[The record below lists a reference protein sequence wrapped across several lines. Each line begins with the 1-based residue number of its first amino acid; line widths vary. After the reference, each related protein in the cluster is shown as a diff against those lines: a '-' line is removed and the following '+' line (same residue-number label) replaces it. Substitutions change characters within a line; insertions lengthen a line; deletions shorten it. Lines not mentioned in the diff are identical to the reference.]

1 MEYRTH
7 PNLPTIRYMER
18 LVRDFLPAAA
28 TRRHGP
34 PDRRAL
40 LVILPDTTV
49 YLFETV
55 AALVAFI
62 RMAIVEEGE

>member
-18 LVRDFLPAAA
+18 LVRDFLPRAVPK
-28 TRRHGP
+28 RFGP

-40 LVILPDTTV
+40 LVVMPDNSPH
-49 YLFETV
+49 LFEAV
-55 AALVAFI
+55 APLVAFI